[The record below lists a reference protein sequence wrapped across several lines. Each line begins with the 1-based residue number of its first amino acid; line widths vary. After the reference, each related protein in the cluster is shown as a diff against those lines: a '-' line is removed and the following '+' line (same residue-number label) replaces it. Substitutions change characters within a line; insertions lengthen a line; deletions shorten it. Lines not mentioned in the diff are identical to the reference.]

1 MASRQAMN
9 GFRQLCALTLL
20 CLSVFT
26 GINAAAQSSSVNLS
40 LDKAI
45 NNPNPAI
52 GEVVTYTVT
61 VTNSGTTA
69 ATGVVVSE
77 SIATGYSTYLSSTA
91 SVGTF
96 SYTSATGLGTWA
108 VGSVAPGQTV
118 TLLISARVDAEGV
131 AFSAAE
137 VSAMNETDA
146 NSIPGNGSLLE
157 DDYDNACF
165 SVPLSWYAGDEYQV
179 DKPAGFS
186 AVTWLADGQPISAS
200 TTNASVDASGNLIIK
215 GPGIFSFQ
223 ATLNGCPTGNCC
235 NIVVIPGVTAS
246 LGDYV
251 FEDKNINGI
260 QDAGDVPIPGVV
272 VTLFQNGS
280 AVATTTTDANGLY
293 SFTGLTPGTSNSYVV
308 GFTKPT
314 GYSATTPL
322 SGSNRNLDS
331 NADPVTGL
339 ASAVTLTAGESNTSI
354 DAGYFR
360 PASLGDYA
368 FVDTNKDGIQNAGDT
383 PLPGVV
389 VTLYQNG
396 SAVATTTT
404 DATGLYSF
412 TGLTPGAS
420 NSYSVGFTPPANFT
434 TTSPLSGTDRSLDSD
449 ADPITGRTQSV
460 TLASGE
466 NNTTLDA
473 GYTPLTAGLGDYVFE
488 DKNANGIQDAG
499 DVPIPGVV
507 VTLYQNGSVIR
518 TTTTDGSG
526 LYSFTGLTPGL
537 AYQVGF
543 GTPTGYTRTV
553 ANVGS
558 DDALDSDAGTNGLTG
573 LYSLTANEFN
583 STVDAGFIRPAS
595 IGDYVFNDQNKNG
608 IQDAGD
614 TPIPGVVV
622 TLYQN
627 GSAVATTT
635 TDATGLYSFTGLT
648 PGSSISY
655 SVGFGKPSGFEA
667 TSANVGFDG
676 LDSDADPIT
685 GRTGSYTLSS
695 GESNTSVDAG
705 FYLQTAG
712 LGDYV
717 FEDKNAN
724 GIQDAGDLPIPGV
737 LVSLYESGSLVRTTT
752 TDGSGLYS
760 FTGLTPGVPYT
771 VGFGTPTGYTRTLAN
786 VGSDDALDSDAG
798 TNGLTG
804 VYSLTANEFN
814 PTVDAGFVRSASI
827 GDYAFVDTN
836 KDGIQNTGD
845 TPLPGVVVTLYQNG
859 SAVATTTTD
868 ATGLYSFTGLTP
880 GASNSYSV
888 GFTPPANFTTTSPLS
903 GTDRSLDSDADP
915 ITGRTQ
921 SVTLASGENNTTL
934 DAGYTPLTAGLG
946 DYVFEDKN
954 LNGTQDAGDVP
965 IPGVVVSLL
974 SNGAVIRTTT
984 TDGSGLYSFTG
995 LTPGV
1000 PYSVSFAAPVGY
1012 QGTVANVGAD
1022 NADSDGNAVTGLTGV
1037 YSLTANEFNPTVDMG
1052 YYRPAS
1058 LGDYVFNDQNRDG
1071 TQNVGEPG
1079 IPGVVVTLY
1088 QNGSAVATTVTD
1100 GSGLYSFTGLTPG
1113 ASNSYSVGFTTPA
1126 NYTTTMPLSGTDK
1139 ALDSD
1144 ADPITGRTQSVT
1156 LASGESNTTLDAGFY
1171 LQTAGLG
1178 DYVFEDKNANG
1189 IQDAGDVPIPG
1200 VLVSLYESGSVVRTT
1215 TTDGSGLYSFTGLTP
1230 GVPYTVGF
1238 GTPTGYTRTVAN
1250 VGSDDALDS
1259 DAGTNGL
1266 TGAYSLTANE
1276 FNPTVDAGFVRSAS
1290 LGDYVFQDNDK
1301 DGTQSAG
1308 DTPIPGVVVTLYQ
1321 NGSAVATTTTD
1332 ATGLY
1337 SFTGLTPG
1345 SSNSYSVGFTAPVG
1359 YSATTPLSGTDKALD
1374 SDADPI
1380 TGRTVAVTLTS
1391 GENNTTIDAGYTTT
1405 TARLGNY
1412 VFYDRN
1418 KDGIQDAG
1426 DFPLNGVAVTLYL
1439 NGSAVATTA
1448 TNGDGF
1454 YSFIGLTP
1462 GTSYSYSVGFTT
1474 PVNLTA
1480 TAAQVGGDDALD
1492 SDANPVTGLTRTVT
1506 LMPDEYND
1514 RLDAGFYATS
1524 DRNDYLASLGDYV
1537 FEDVNKNGIQD
1548 AGDLPIPGVVV
1559 SLFQNG
1565 SAVAT
1570 TTTDGSGLYSFTG
1583 LTPGS
1588 SNSYSLRFGKPSG
1601 FEATSANVGSNDA
1614 IDSDASVSTGRTGSY
1629 TLTSGENNPTI
1640 DAGFIRQT
1648 AGLGDY
1654 VFEDK
1659 NANGIQDAGDV
1670 PIPGV
1675 LVSLYESGSVV
1686 RTTTTDGSGLYSFT
1700 GLTPG
1705 VPYTVGFGTPTGYT
1719 RTVANVGSD
1728 DALDSDAGTNGLTG
1742 AYSLTANEF
1751 NPTVD
1756 AGFVRS
1762 ASIGDYAFVDTNK
1775 DGIQNTG
1782 DTPLPGVVVTLY
1794 QNGSA
1799 VATTTTDA
1807 TGLYSFTG
1815 LTPGSSNSYS
1825 VGFTP
1830 PANFT
1835 TTSPLSGTDRSLDSD
1850 ADPITGRTQS
1860 VTLASGENNTTL
1872 DAGYTPLTAGLGDY
1886 VFEDKNLNGTQDA
1899 GDVPIPGV
1907 VVSLLSN
1914 GAVIRTT
1921 TTDGSGLYSFT
1932 GLTPGVPYSVS
1943 FAAPVGY
1950 QGTVANVGADNADSD
1965 GNAVTG
1971 LTGVYSLTANEFN
1984 PTVDMGY
1991 YRPASLGDY
2000 VFNDQNRD
2008 GTQNVGEP
2016 GIPGVVVTLYQNGSA
2031 VATTTTDGSGL
2042 YSFTGLTPG
2051 SSISYSVGFGK
2062 PSGFDATSANVGFDG
2077 LDSDAD
2083 PITGR
2088 TGSYTLSSGE
2098 SNTSVDAGF
2107 YQQLAGLGN
2116 YTFEDKN
2123 ANGIQDAGDV
2133 PISGVVVT
2141 LFQNGSAVMTTTTD
2155 INGAYSFTGLASGP
2169 TNVYRVGFTTPAG
2182 FGVTTPNAGSD
2193 DALDSDLISFTGQT
2207 GTYTLTAGQFD
2218 PTVDAGFIRPASIG
2232 DYVFQDNDRNGVQN
2246 AGDTPIPGVVVTLYQ
2261 NGNPVATT
2269 TTDASGLYSFTG
2281 LAPGTSF
2288 SYSVGFTT
2296 PTGYS
2301 ATTPLSGTDKAL
2313 DSDADPVTGRTA
2325 SITLSSGESN
2335 TTIDAGFTQPLASL
2349 GDYVFDDKNVNGI
2362 QDTGDVPIPGVVVTL
2377 YQNGSA
2383 VATTATN
2390 INGLYSFTGL
2400 TPGTSNS
2407 YSVGFTTPTGYGVTN
2422 PQVGGDDVVDSDVNP
2437 ATGRTRS
2444 VTLAAGENN
2453 PRLDAGY
2460 VKLASIGDYVFNDTD
2475 NSNTQT
2481 PGDTPIPGVVV
2492 TLYQNGSAV
2501 ATTVTDGSGLYSFTG
2516 LTPGSSNSYSV
2527 GFTTPVGF
2535 TTVTPLV
2542 GGNPALDSNV
2552 DPLTGRTA
2560 TFTLTSGESNTTI
2573 DAGFRGNT
2581 GSIGNYVWFDY
2592 NNDGTQGDPAVEPGV
2607 SGVTVQLYA
2616 ANNLTTPI
2624 ATTTTSSTGAYLFS
2638 NLPSGQ
2644 YVVKFTPLAGT
2655 VLATP
2660 KRLGVGDELD
2670 SDANENGLTDVIT
2683 IDVTQPISS
2692 TARNNPNVDAGIVPF
2707 GSIGDFV
2714 WIDANK
2720 DGLQNDGPNDGIAG
2734 VTVQLF
2740 GASDLDNPLSETV
2753 TDINGKYLFDSLI
2766 TGFYRVRFILP
2777 TGFQFT
2783 TAGAGSD
2790 AGAID
2795 SNAGP
2800 DGFNIGLVNNIFIDT
2815 SRPLGSELRD
2825 NLTIDAG
2832 VYSTSCLTPVVLVAG
2847 VSNSSICV
2855 GGVTSV
2861 SANAAG
2867 AVVIRWYQQAT
2878 GGVASFTTANAQSYT
2893 VAPTADVTYYVEAE
2907 TAEGCVSNRIPVVI
2921 NVNPRPNT
2929 PTLTPR
2935 EATICLNETYNLTT
2949 VQPASPSLPGGT
2961 FEWHTTSSE
2970 TSPLVSNLTA
2980 VGAGTFY
2987 LFERSQVGCYSVPGV
3002 LTVNQIDCRCTNV
3015 ATVSTTLTSGT
3026 ACAGDRITLLAT
3038 IGGSATGVTWM
3049 VSNSATAGTLT
3060 GANSLTASYLPS
3072 AADIL
3077 AGQVQFTVT
3086 TNDPDGN
3093 GVCLPAQSTVI
3104 VMLSPRPTTV
3114 YGASCE
3120 DPDATICQGTMTK
3133 LIGFADNARIRWTN
3147 KATGE
3152 LVGIVDSGRN
3162 LTISPTQTTT
3172 YVAQAVAANGCT
3184 SLNTVEV
3191 VVRVTTCLAD
3201 LAVQKSVLTAGSY
3214 RVGDVVSYGIK
3225 AINNGPVPATGVTV
3239 SDILPAG
3246 LSFVS
3251 ATPASEYNATTG
3263 VWSVGSLNV
3272 GSDRSLIVQARV
3284 TGTNS
3289 TSSIVNVARITG
3301 TNDDPTKPENNTSA
3315 AGITVDNC
3323 GTIPAPTIA
3332 CAVTSLCGETESTA
3346 LTARDCAGEIRWSN
3360 GMTGT
3365 NIIVVPGV
3373 TTTYTASCVV
3383 GSCTSLASNAI
3394 TITVTKTP
3402 APVVLASTER
3412 TCVGG
3417 VVSLSATGCGNGTVY
3432 WSNNQ
3437 IGNVISV
3444 TVNADTRYTAQCRV
3458 NNCYSPSGEVTIRV
3472 GELPKPTVVCSE
3484 TQVCPGET
3492 VTLTVQNCLGT
3503 PIWSTGDNTSS
3514 IVVLPTAGNST
3525 YSVVCKD
3532 GACTSPRS
3540 SDYTIRVIP
3549 VTNPTIVASTTSVC
3563 VGGTVS
3569 LTASGC
3575 EDGTIYWSNNAVGR
3589 VMSTTLVANE
3599 SFYAYCKVRE
3609 CVSDPSRAIAISVG
3623 RPTAPTIRA
3632 IPNTAICAGESVTLT
3647 VTEGCAN
3654 GIVKWSNTVQT
3665 GNTIV
3670 VTPGSNMTYTATCLV
3685 DNCES
3690 SRSNEVRVIL
3700 RTSGTAP
3707 TIAASSPSI
3716 CNGGS
3721 VTLTASG
3728 CSNGTVI
3735 WSNQM
3740 TGQSITV
3747 APQQGEVFYAIC
3759 RLPAAC
3765 GSPRSNTISINL
3777 TTPPAPTVLCSTSV
3791 VCPGE
3796 SVELTIQNCAGTPIW
3811 STGPQDD
3818 GKSMITVFPTV
3829 TTSYSAICQQGG
3841 GANTCLSAPSSLYTI
3856 TVVPVPVPTISA
3868 SSTAINPGESVTL
3881 TVTNNCPGTVT
3892 WSTNETGNSIVVTPT
3907 AAVNYYT
3914 ATCRYRSCTT
3924 EPSVRILV
3932 RYRGP
3937 ENCNAKAGTLVAPAA
3952 EICASSLTAVTL
3964 TATDNGDR
3972 VVPTG
3977 FSTVYVLTK
3986 GNNLVIQQTSPTASF
4001 TVPATAAGL
4010 YTIHTLVYNPAAL
4023 DLSVI
4028 RPGVTTGTEVL
4039 NLIRTNNL
4047 CADLDVNGA
4056 STTIKYVNPP
4066 IIPGPHVIYR
4076 CYGEPVSITATGCD
4090 NGKVVWSN
4098 GVVGSVLSLTMG
4110 HYNVWV
4116 TATCEIDG
4124 CVSAHSEMFDVG
4136 VVTPT
4141 VPTIGSNKLSVCAG
4155 DEATLTAQGCE
4166 NGSYLWS
4173 NGSTTSSITVT
4184 PQVSTTYAVKCV
4196 MGNCASDWSPV
4207 VSLTVGSPGAPVI
4220 AAAGA
4225 QNGAITTCFGAPVT
4239 LTARGCANG
4248 AYTVW
4253 SNNQV
4258 GSSITVT
4265 PALSATYT
4273 AVCCTS
4279 DNCKSV
4285 RSNPIVVTVL
4295 SKVLQPVVT
4304 NLTNTCPFASVNLTS
4319 AVGAVA
4325 TTGGSF
4331 EYYTTADLNPASK
4344 LANTNVTV
4352 SGTYYVVEKTT
4363 GGCYS
4368 LPTAIQVQIR
4378 ACGDILPCD
4387 NNPVTVNAGV
4397 DDAICAAKTYKL
4409 KGSTTGQNVTV
4420 QWTTSGTGT
4429 FDNAFS
4435 PTALYTAS
4443 AADVQAGQVTLTL
4456 SAKTNNTQCAPQT
4469 DAMVLKLNGPSV
4481 QPTIA
4486 VAGATQL
4493 CAGGSV
4499 VLSAPAGAG
4508 YTYQWTGTSATSQS
4522 ITVASSGTYTV
4533 QVVDANGCSSV
4544 ASAPVVVNVAA
4555 PVAAPVVANLRN
4567 TCPATTVDLS
4577 NALSMTTA
4585 GSTYE
4590 FRMGNTP
4597 TSPMVMNPAT
4607 AGAGT
4612 YYIFEQTAAQ
4622 CVSLPAQVVV
4632 KVFDCTNSTQSADVV
4647 MTKLVNNTSPKVGEA
4662 LTYTLKVTNNGPD
4675 KAYNV
4680 DIRDVLP
4687 TGLNLVVGNSPL
4699 NYTVANGSILKRF
4712 DSLAV
4717 GASDSIVFVARLSK
4731 KGAVVNTAS
4740 ITYSDVNDPGTA
4752 NNTASVTVTD
4762 SSPFRPGTIGLAKN
4776 IVGQPRLVNDS
4787 TVAVRY
4793 AFTLTNF
4800 GDEDLTNVGVTDD
4813 LGAVFGV
4820 ANLRSVSLSATD
4832 PTLTVNPV
4840 YSGTGTDTQLLGANG
4855 TLAAGQTTTFVMD
4868 VTAAVTPSQSYTF
4881 SNTARATATNT
4892 TATVTD
4898 DSVDGL
4904 DADPD
4909 KDGDP
4914 TNNSGSSTFFI
4925 TVPSAQTA
4933 QLGVALAVDG
4943 IAKQADDSYN
4953 VTYKVYVKNF
4963 GTTPLTNVSLIDSV
4977 GVSFPAPASF
4987 SIVSAPTVNA
4997 GSELVISSDFNGTSA
5012 PYYLNGM
5019 VSRLAAGK
5027 QDTITYVINVK
5038 PNGNGPFYSQIYAT
5052 AKPEGSTETLSDRSN
5067 AGSVIV
5073 PSDNSKTMVRFD
5085 LPSALLGVAKEV
5097 GTPIRVADNV
5107 WDVPYIIKV
5116 CNLGSVGLSQVQ
5128 VVDDLSATFGSGAQ
5142 VVSVSLT
5149 ADAGLKVNPN
5159 YTGVGLLTNLL
5170 DTTASSLPAKAIRY
5184 VQLMARV
5191 DVSKAT
5197 SLTFTNLAIGS
5208 AMNGSVAVRDTSNA
5222 GSNVDPDNDLDPRNN
5237 NRGTFVVLNSLP
5249 GAPHVGVAMMV
5260 QDTARQ
5266 ANGTYDVTYRV
5277 VVKNYGTVKLT
5288 NVALSDTLTNTFN
5301 QQVGA
5306 SYSVLGMP
5314 IASAGSKLK
5323 LNPGFN
5329 GGADP
5334 MLVLGDSTSTLAAG
5348 ATDTLRIRI
5357 NVASTGVTGT
5367 FFNTVYAVAK
5377 AGAET
5382 VRDASTNGM
5391 NPDPNGNNNP
5401 TDLTEREATPLFLP
5415 LSLETVFIPEGFSPN
5430 GDGVNDL
5437 FVIRG
5442 TQGTTVKLEVF
5453 NRWGHRVY
5461 VSEDYKNDWDGT
5473 SNTGVQISSGDGGNA
5488 LPVGTYYYVV
5498 RLSDG
5503 REFVRYL
5510 TLSR

>member
-1 MASRQAMN
+1 MTS
-9 GFRQLCALTLL
+9 FRQLCALTLL

-45 NNPNPAI
+45 NNPTPAI

-61 VTNSGTTA
+61 VTNSGTA
-69 ATGVVVSE
+69 PATGVVVSE
-77 SIATGYSTYLSSTA
+77 SIAIGYSTYLSSTA

-96 SYTSATGLGTWA
+96 NYTSATGLGSWA
-108 VGSVAPGQTV
+108 IGNIAAGQTV
-118 TLLISARVDAEGV
+118 TLLINARVDAEGV
-131 AFSAAE
+131 AFSASE

-215 GPGIFSFQ
+215 GPGTFSFQ

-251 FEDKNINGI
+251 FDDKNVNGI
-260 QDAGDVPIPGVV
+260 QDAGDVPIPGVL
-272 VTLFQNGS
+272 VTLYQNGS
-280 AVATTTTDANGLY
+280 AVATTTTDGSGLY

-308 GFTKPT
+308 GFAKPT
-314 GYSATTPL
+314 GFSATTPL
-322 SGSNRNLDS
+322 AGADRNLDS

-339 ASAVTLTAGESNTSI
+339 ASAVTLTAGESNTSV

-360 PASLGDYA
+360 PASIGDYA
-368 FVDTNKDGIQNAGDT
+368 FVDKNKDGIQNTGDT
-383 PLPGVV
+383 PLPGVL

-404 DATGLYSF
+404 DANGLYSF
-412 TGLTPGAS
+412 TGLTPGSS
-420 NSYSVGFTPPANFT
+420 NSYSVGFTTPTNFT
-434 TTSPLSGTDRSLDSD
+434 ATSPLSGTDRSLDSD
-449 ADPITGRTQSV
+449 VDPLTGRTASV

-466 NNTTLDA
+466 SNT
-473 GYTPLTAGLGDYVFE
+473 
-488 DKNANGIQDAG
+488 
-499 DVPIPGVV
+499 
-507 VTLYQNGSVIR
+507 
-518 TTTTDGSG
+518 
-526 LYSFTGLTPGL
+526 
-537 AYQVGF
+537 
-543 GTPTGYTRTV
+543 
-553 ANVGS
+553 
-558 DDALDSDAGTNGLTG
+558 
-573 LYSLTANEFN
+573 
-583 STVDAGFIRPAS
+583 TVDAGF
-595 IGDYVFNDQNKNG
+595 
-608 IQDAGD
+608 
-614 TPIPGVVV
+614 
-622 TLYQN
+622 
-627 GSAVATTT
+627 
-635 TDATGLYSFTGLT
+635 
-648 PGSSISY
+648 
-655 SVGFGKPSGFEA
+655 
-667 TSANVGFDG
+667 
-676 LDSDADPIT
+676 
-685 GRTGSYTLSS
+685 
-695 GESNTSVDAG
+695 
-705 FYLQTAG
+705 
-712 LGDYV
+712 
-717 FEDKNAN
+717 
-724 GIQDAGDLPIPGV
+724 
-737 LVSLYESGSLVRTTT
+737 
-752 TDGSGLYS
+752 
-760 FTGLTPGVPYT
+760 
-771 VGFGTPTGYTRTLAN
+771 
-786 VGSDDALDSDAG
+786 
-798 TNGLTG
+798 
-804 VYSLTANEFN
+804 
-814 PTVDAGFVRSASI
+814 
-827 GDYAFVDTN
+827 
-836 KDGIQNTGD
+836 
-845 TPLPGVVVTLYQNG
+845 
-859 SAVATTTTD
+859 
-868 ATGLYSFTGLTP
+868 
-880 GASNSYSV
+880 
-888 GFTPPANFTTTSPLS
+888 
-903 GTDRSLDSDADP
+903 
-915 ITGRTQ
+915 
-921 SVTLASGENNTTL
+921 
-934 DAGYTPLTAGLG
+934 TPLTAGLG

-965 IPGVVVSLL
+965 ISGVVVSLL
-974 SNGAVIRTTT
+974 SNGSVVRTTT
-984 TDGSGLYSFTG
+984 TDASGLYSFTG

-1000 PYSVSFAAPVGY
+1000 PYSVSFAAPAGY
-1012 QGTVANVGAD
+1012 RGTVANVGSDDAL
-1022 NADSDGNAVTGLTGV
+1022 DSDGNAATGLAGV
-1037 YSLTANEFNPTVDMG
+1037 YSLTANEFNSTVDMG
-1052 YYRPAS
+1052 YFRPAS
-1058 LGDYVFNDQNRDG
+1058 LGDYVFNDQNK
-1071 TQNVGEPG
+1071 NG
-1079 IPGVVVTLY
+1079 IQDAGDVPLPGVLVTLY
-1088 QNGSAVATTVTD
+1088 QNGSAVATTTTD

-1113 ASNSYSVGFTTPA
+1113 TSNSYVVGFGKPSGFDATSA
-1126 NYTTTMPLSGTDK
+1126 NVGSNDG
-1139 ALDSD
+1139 LDSD
-1144 ADPITGRTQSVT
+1144 ADVVTGLTQALT
-1156 LASGESNTTLDAGFY
+1156 LSSGESNTSVDAGFTR
-1171 LQTAGLG
+1171 QTAGLG

-1189 IQDAGDVPIPG
+1189 IQDAGDVPIQG

-1215 TTDGSGLYSFTGLTP
+1215 TTDANGLYSFTGLTP

-1238 GTPTGYTRTVAN
+1238 GTVAGYSRTLAN

-1259 DAGTNGL
+1259 DAGVNGM

-1276 FNPTVDAGFVRSAS
+1276 FNSTVDAGYFRPGSI
-1290 LGDYVFQDNDK
+1290 GDYVFQDNDK

-1308 DTPIPGVVVTLYQ
+1308 DTPIPGVLVTLYQ

-1332 ATGLY
+1332 GSGLY

-1345 SSNSYSVGFTAPVG
+1345 SSNSYSVGFTAPTG
-1359 YSATTPLSGTDKALD
+1359 YSATSPLSGTDKSLD
-1374 SDADPI
+1374 SDVDPV
-1380 TGRTVAVTLTS
+1380 TGRTVSVTLAS
-1391 GENNTTIDAGYTTT
+1391 GESNTTIDAGYTTP

-1418 KDGIQDAG
+1418 KDGVQDAG

-1462 GTSYSYSVGFTT
+1462 GTSFSYSVGFAT

-1492 SDANPVTGLTRTVT
+1492 SDANPVTGLTRAVT

-1570 TTTDGSGLYSFTG
+1570 TLTDASGLYSFTG

-1588 SNSYSLRFGKPSG
+1588 RNSYSLRFGKPTA

-1629 TLTSGENNPTI
+1629 TLTSGENNTTV

-1659 NANGIQDAGDV
+1659 NVNGIQDAGDV
-1670 PIPGV
+1670 PIQGV

-1686 RTTTTDGSGLYSFT
+1686 RTTTTDASGLYSFT

-1705 VPYTVGFGTPTGYT
+1705 VPYTVGFGTVAGYS
-1719 RTVANVGSD
+1719 RTLANVGSD
-1728 DALDSDAGTNGLTG
+1728 DALDSDAG
-1742 AYSLTANEF
+1742 AN
-1751 NPTVD
+1751 
-1756 AGFVRS
+1756 
-1762 ASIGDYAFVDTNK
+1762 
-1775 DGIQNTG
+1775 
-1782 DTPLPGVVVTLY
+1782 
-1794 QNGSA
+1794 
-1799 VATTTTDA
+1799 
-1807 TGLYSFTG
+1807 
-1815 LTPGSSNSYS
+1815 
-1825 VGFTP
+1825 
-1830 PANFT
+1830 
-1835 TTSPLSGTDRSLDSD
+1835 
-1850 ADPITGRTQS
+1850 
-1860 VTLASGENNTTL
+1860 
-1872 DAGYTPLTAGLGDY
+1872 
-1886 VFEDKNLNGTQDA
+1886 
-1899 GDVPIPGV
+1899 
-1907 VVSLLSN
+1907 
-1914 GAVIRTT
+1914 
-1921 TTDGSGLYSFT
+1921 
-1932 GLTPGVPYSVS
+1932 
-1943 FAAPVGY
+1943 
-1950 QGTVANVGADNADSD
+1950 
-1965 GNAVTG
+1965 G

-1984 PTVDMGY
+1984 STVDAGY
-1991 YRPASLGDY
+1991 FRPASLGDY

-2008 GTQNVGEP
+2008 GLQNVGEP
-2016 GIPGVVVTLYQNGSA
+2016 GISGVLVTLYQNGSA

-2051 SSISYSVGFGK
+2051 TSNSYVVGFGK
-2062 PSGFDATSANVGFDG
+2062 PSGFDATSANVGSNDG

-2083 PITGR
+2083 VVTGL
-2088 TGSYTLSSGE
+2088 TQALTLSSGE

-2107 YQQLAGLGN
+2107 YQQSAGLGN
-2116 YTFEDKN
+2116 YVFEDKN

-2133 PISGVVVT
+2133 PIAGVVVT
-2141 LFQNGSAVMTTTTD
+2141 LYQNGSAVMTTTTD
-2155 INGAYSFTGLASGP
+2155 INGAYSFTGLASGAA
-2169 TNVYRVGFTTPAG
+2169 NVYRVGFSTPAG
-2182 FGVTTPNAGSD
+2182 FGATIPNAGTD
-2193 DALDSDLISFTGQT
+2193 DALDSDLIGFTGQT

-2232 DYVFQDNDRNGVQN
+2232 DYVFQDNDNNGVQN

-2296 PTGYS
+2296 PMGYS

-2313 DSDADPVTGRTA
+2313 DSDVDPLTGRTA
-2325 SITLSSGESN
+2325 SITLSSGENN
-2335 TTIDAGFTQPLASL
+2335 TTIDAGYKQPLASL
-2349 GDYVFDDKNVNGI
+2349 GNYAFDDKNVNGI
-2362 QDTGDVPIPGVVVTL
+2362 QDAGDVPIPGVIVTL
-2377 YQNGSA
+2377 YRNGTA
-2383 VATTATN
+2383 VATTTTDAS
-2390 INGLYSFTGL
+2390 GLYSFTGL
-2400 TPGTSNS
+2400 APGTSNN
-2407 YSVGFTTPTGYGVTN
+2407 YSVGFATPVGYGVTSL
-2422 PQVGGDDVVDSDVNP
+2422 QTGGDDTVDSDVTP

-2444 VTLAAGENN
+2444 VTLAAGEDN

-2460 VKLASIGDYVFNDTD
+2460 VKLGTIGDYVFNDTD

-2501 ATTVTDGSGLYSFTG
+2501 ATTTTDGSGLYSFTG

-2527 GFTTPVGF
+2527 GFTTPTGF

-2607 SGVTVQLYA
+2607 SGATVQLYA

-2644 YVVKFTPLAGT
+2644 YVVKFTAPNGT
-2655 VLATP
+2655 VFATP
-2660 KRLGVGDELD
+2660 KKPGVGDELD
-2670 SDANENGLTDVIT
+2670 SDANEDGLTDVIT

-2692 TARNNPNVDAGIVPF
+2692 TARNNPNVDAGIVPY
-2707 GSIGDFV
+2707 GSIGDYVFL
-2714 WIDANK
+2714 DTNK
-2720 DGLQNDGPNDGIAG
+2720 DGIQNDGPNAGLAG

-2740 GASDLDNPLSETV
+2740 GTADLDNPLSETL
-2753 TDINGKYLFDSLI
+2753 TDASGFYLFENLI
-2766 TGFYRVRFILP
+2766 SGNYVVKFTMPSGFTLTQRE
-2777 TGFQFT
+2777 
-2783 TAGAGSD
+2783 AGTDRTLDSD
-2790 AGAID
+2790 AGA
-2795 SNAGP
+2795 
-2800 DGFNIGLVNNIFIDT
+2800 DGFSRTVAIDA
-2815 SRPLGSELRD
+2815 SLPLGNVGRD
-2825 NLTIDAG
+2825 NRTVDAG
-2832 VYSTSCLTPVVLVAG
+2832 VYSTSCTTPVVLVAG

-2855 GGVTSV
+2855 GGVASV

-2893 VAPTADVTYYVEAE
+2893 VAPNADVTYYVEAE
-2907 TAEGCVSNRIPVVI
+2907 TAEGCISDRIPVVI
-2921 NVNPRPNT
+2921 NVNPRPNA

-2961 FEWHTTSSE
+2961 FEWRTTSSE

-2980 VGAGTFY
+2980 VGAGTYY
-2987 LFERSQVGCYSVPGV
+2987 LFERSPAGCYSVPGV
-3002 LTVNQIDCRCTNV
+3002 LTVSQIDCRCTNV
-3015 ATVSTTLTSGT
+3015 AMVSTTLTSGT
-3026 ACAGDRITLLAT
+3026 ACAGDRLTLLAT
-3038 IGGSATGVTWM
+3038 IGGSATGVTWT

-3093 GVCLPAQSTVI
+3093 GICLPAQSTVI

-3120 DPDATICQGTMTK
+3120 DPDATICQGSMTK

-3184 SLNTVEV
+3184 SLTTVEV
-3191 VVRVTTCLAD
+3191 VVRVATCLAD
-3201 LAVQKSVLTAGSY
+3201 LAIQKSVLTAGPY

-3225 AINNGPVPATGVTV
+3225 AINNGPVPATGVIV
-3239 SDILPAG
+3239 SEVLPAG
-3246 LSFVS
+3246 LAFVS
-3251 ATPASEYNATTG
+3251 ATPANEYNATTG
-3263 VWSVGSLNV
+3263 VWSVGSLNA

-3284 TGTNS
+3284 TGNGS
-3289 TSSIVNVARITG
+3289 LVNFVRISG
-3301 TNDDPTKPENNTSA
+3301 PNDDPTKPENNTAS
-3315 AGITVDNC
+3315 AGITLDNC

-3402 APVVLASTER
+3402 APVVLASAER

-3437 IGNVISV
+3437 IGSVISV

-3458 NNCYSPSGEVTIRV
+3458 NNCYSPSSEVTIRV

-3492 VTLTVQNCLGT
+3492 VTLTVENCLGT
-3503 PIWSTGDNTSS
+3503 PLWSTGDNTSS

-3609 CVSDPSRAIAISVG
+3609 CVSDPSRSIAISVG

-3728 CSNGTVI
+3728 CSSGTVI

-3747 APQQGEVFYAIC
+3747 APQAGEVFYAIC

-3818 GKSMITVFPTV
+3818 GKSMITVTPTM
-3829 TTSYSAICQQGG
+3829 TTSYSAVCQQGG

-3856 TVVPVPVPTISA
+3856 TVVPVPVPTIAA

-3914 ATCRYRSCTT
+3914 ATCRFRSCTT

-3937 ENCNAKAGTLVAPAA
+3937 ENCSAKAGTLVAPAA
-3952 EICASSLTAVTL
+3952 DICASSLTAVTL

-4001 TVPATAAGL
+4001 TVPATAVGL

-4098 GVVGSVLSLTMG
+4098 GVVGSVLSLTMNQ
-4110 HYNVWV
+4110 YNVWV

-4124 CVSAHSEMFDVG
+4124 CVSAHSEMFDIG

-4295 SKVLQPVVT
+4295 SKVPQPVVT

-4319 AVGAVA
+4319 AVRAVA

-4331 EYYTTADLNPASK
+4331 EYYTTPDLNPASK

-4387 NNPVTVNAGV
+4387 NNPVTVNAGA

-4420 QWTTSGTGT
+4420 QWTSSGTGT

-4456 SAKTNNTQCAPQT
+4456 SAKTNNTQCPAQT
-4469 DAMVLKLNGPSV
+4469 DAMVLKLNGPAF

-4567 TCPATTVDLS
+4567 TCPATTVNLS

-4597 TSPMVMNPAT
+4597 TSPLVMNPAT

-4612 YYIFEQTAAQ
+4612 YYIFEQTATQ

-4687 TGLNLVVGNSPL
+4687 TGLNLVVGNAPL

-4800 GDEDLTNVGVTDD
+4800 GDEDLTNVGVTDN

-4820 ANLRSVSLSATD
+4820 ANLRSVNLSATD
-4832 PTLTVNPV
+4832 PALTFNPV
-4840 YSGTGTDTQLLGANG
+4840 YSGTGTDTQLLGANR

-4868 VTAAVTPSQSYTF
+4868 VTAGVTPLQSYTF

-4925 TVPSAQTA
+4925 TVPGAQTA

-4977 GVSFPAPASF
+4977 GVSFPAPATF

-4997 GSELVISSDFNGTSA
+4997 GSELVISGDFNGTTA

-5038 PNGNGPFYSQIYAT
+5038 PNGTGPFYSQIYAT

-5097 GTPIRVADNV
+5097 GTPVRVADNV

-5159 YTGVGLLTNLL
+5159 YTGMGLLTNML

-5208 AMNGSVAVRDTSNA
+5208 AMNGSVAVRDTSNT

-5249 GAPHVGVAMMV
+5249 GAPHIGVAMMV

-5334 MLVLGDSTSTLAAG
+5334 MLVLGDSTSTLAVG

-5430 GDGVNDL
+5430 GDGINDL

-5442 TQGTTVKLEVF
+5442 TQGTTVSLEVF

-5461 VSEDYKNDWDGT
+5461 VSDDYKNDWDGT
-5473 SNTGVQISSGDGGNA
+5473 ANTGVQISSGDGGNA

-5503 REFVRYL
+5503 REYVRYL